1 MVTNGGLVLR
11 YFGAGGD
18 VELDSSITGIGA
30 HAFDYY
36 GVPRTYDPDDQPG
49 QITSINIP
57 DSVTYIGEY
66 AFYDQYKLESLV
78 IPSSVKEFG
87 DYCLAY
93 SGIKKLE
100 FKEGIKEIP
109 SRFCCSCGQLE
120 TVILPESLEKIGAA
134 AFSHCTSFDIDV
146 YSGFEMLPNLTEI
159 GEMAFCNCQMKKF
172 IIPDQIT
179 KIGTAA
185 FFLNGD
191 FGRNP
196 EEAEIIVMG
205 DASKYDAGFC
215 SGKAIPTF
223 AKGISGVDL
232 GIQLWMNS
240 NSPDKDGK
248 MLIACSWQNMGGID
262 GYEYEAALN
271 EDFSGSVKIET
282 TDSRDKVYV
291 DAGSKEVTMLYAR
304 VRAYR
309 TVDDK
314 GTREY
319 TDWSSIAFDIRN

>member
-1 MVTNGGLVLR
+1 MQSPVL
-11 YFGAGGD
+11 F
-18 VELDSSITGIGA
+18 
-30 HAFDYY
+30 
-36 GVPRTYDPDDQPG
+36 
-49 QITSINIP
+49 
-57 DSVTYIGEY
+57 
-66 AFYDQYKLESLV
+66 
-78 IPSSVKEFG
+78 
-87 DYCLAY
+87 
-93 SGIKKLE
+93 
-100 FKEGIKEIP
+100 
-109 SRFCCSCGQLE
+109 
-120 TVILPESLEKIGAA
+120 
-134 AFSHCTSFDIDV
+134 
-146 YSGFEMLPNLTEI
+146 
-159 GEMAFCNCQMKKF
+159 
-172 IIPDQIT
+172 
-179 KIGTAA
+179 

-205 DASKYDAGFC
+205 DASKYEAGFC